1 MNDFS
6 MRAARSEKRW
16 KSRFYRLK
24 HSLPHPA
31 ARKKGSYPKP
41 VSTRMELAVHRLR
54 ETKLPRAESLDRNK
68 IKRRLREVQARRS
81 ELNDLFEVAVQ
92 KYIAT
97 DRG

>member
-1 MNDFS
+1 
-6 MRAARSEKRW
+6 
-16 KSRFYRLK
+16 
-24 HSLPHPA
+24 
-31 ARKKGSYPKP
+31 
-41 VSTRMELAVHRLR
+41 MELAVHRLR